1 MQPFSGLYGL
11 RYRSKPENLPAMS
24 ISPSVSPGAFLLA
37 SHPISRCASKS
48 GTNNPHAAFFFLYSV
63 FIFTIKLLLLARGE
77 SRSLASWCLS
87 FIHSCIPSSL
97 WLLMNEI
104 VAIVALRCYVLCI
117 ISPFWYIYHLDRE
130 PVVLVIDLLFSNKL
144 STTMEVI
151 ACLENC
157 MQFYFI
163 LKPESWVRI

>member
-1 MQPFSGLYGL
+1 
-11 RYRSKPENLPAMS
+11 
-24 ISPSVSPGAFLLA
+24 
-37 SHPISRCASKS
+37 
-48 GTNNPHAAFFFLYSV
+48 
-63 FIFTIKLLLLARGE
+63 
-77 SRSLASWCLS
+77 
-87 FIHSCIPSSL
+87 
-97 WLLMNEI
+97 MNEI

-117 ISPFWYIYHLDRE
+117 ISPFWYIYHFDRE